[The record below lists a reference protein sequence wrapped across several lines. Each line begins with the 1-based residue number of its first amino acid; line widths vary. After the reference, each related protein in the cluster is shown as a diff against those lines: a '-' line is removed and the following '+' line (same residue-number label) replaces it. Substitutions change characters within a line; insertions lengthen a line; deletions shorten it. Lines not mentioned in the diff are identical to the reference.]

1 MEAKEAL
8 NKIAVLLGLKEEVVK
23 FEQMKLDDGV
33 TVIEA
38 EVFEAGQNVSIVAED
53 QTIPLPIGEY
63 ELEDGRKLVVEQEGV
78 IGAIMDA
85 EQETE
90 VEVEVPSNEMPTE
103 EMTAEPK
110 SEERQPKSIVES
122 TVRELRFTQEE
133 MDAKDAEI
141 ESLKEQLNALKL
153 SEVKEE
159 EATDIVEFEEPAVEP
174 LAFNPE
180 AKNPIEHVDLAPK
193 AEISMRDRILQSIY
207 GK

>member
-63 ELEDGRKLVVEQEGV
+63 ELEDGRKLVVEQEGI

-85 EQETE
+85 ETD
-90 VEVEVPSNEMPTE
+90 VEVPSNEMPTE

-110 SEERQPKSIVES
+110 AEERQPKSIVES

-159 EATDIVEFEEPAVEP
+159 ESTDIVEFEEPAVEP

-193 AEISMRDRILQSIY
+193 AEISMRDRILQSVY